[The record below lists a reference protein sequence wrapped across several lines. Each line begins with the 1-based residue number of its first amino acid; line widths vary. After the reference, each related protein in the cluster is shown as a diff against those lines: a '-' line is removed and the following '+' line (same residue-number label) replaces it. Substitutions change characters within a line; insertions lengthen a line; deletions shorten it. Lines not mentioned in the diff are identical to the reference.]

1 MYCVK
6 CGVQLADTENSCPLC
21 HTRVYHP
28 DLHRPEVA
36 PLYPKQDEQ
45 VKPINRWSIM
55 LIVSILYLLPISICL
70 VCDLTISGK
79 MEWSGYVLGAMS
91 IFYAAFLLPAWFD
104 HPNPVIFVPC
114 TFAVIAAFLLYI
126 SWKLSG
132 TWFLTFALPVTGA
145 FGLLVTAL
153 VTLLRYIR
161 RGRLYIYGGFTISL
175 GVFCVLLEI
184 LLHITFGLP
193 GFGTWSLYPLV
204 SLALLGLAMIAT
216 AIFRPLREALEKR
229 FFL

>member
-1 MYCVK
+1 MYCVN
-6 CGVQLADTENSCPLC
+6 CGVQLAPTESSCPLC

-28 DLHRPEVA
+28 DISRPEAA
-36 PLYPKQDEQ
+36 PLYPHSTETQ
-45 VKPINRWSIM
+45 KPINRWSIM

-70 VCDLTISGK
+70 VCDLSISGR
-79 MEWSGYVLGAMS
+79 MEWSGYVLGGMA
-91 IFYAAFLLPAWFD
+91 IIYAAFLLPAWFE

-114 TFAVIAAFLLYI
+114 TFGVIAAFLLYI
-126 SWKLSG
+126 NWKLSSG
-132 TWFLTFALPVTGA
+132 WFLTFALPVTA
-145 FGLLVTAL
+145 ALALLVTAL
-153 VTLLRYIR
+153 VTLHRYIR

-175 GVFCVLLEI
+175 GGFCVLLEI

-204 SLALLGLAMIAT
+204 TLTILGLAMIAT
-216 AIFRPLREALEKR
+216 AIFRPLREALEKK